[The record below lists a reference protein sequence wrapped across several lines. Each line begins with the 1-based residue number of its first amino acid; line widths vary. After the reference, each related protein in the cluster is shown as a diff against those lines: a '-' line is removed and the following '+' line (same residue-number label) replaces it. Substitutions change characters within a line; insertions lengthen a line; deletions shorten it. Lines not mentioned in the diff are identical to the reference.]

1 MKHAKAL
8 IEDLQ
13 VRRRPALGRG
23 LRELLLHGELSAA
36 AERTRALRVP
46 KPVNLP
52 RGIPDFANPWAR
64 KVWLRSGKPL

>member
-1 MKHAKAL
+1 MKEEL
-8 IEDLQ
+8 INTEMT
-13 VRRRPALGRG
+13 RRGNAMGRG

-36 AERTRALRVP
+36 AERAKALRVP

-52 RGIPDFANPWAR
+52 KGIPDFAKPWAA

>member
-1 MKHAKAL
+1 MKHAKLL

-13 VRRRPALGRG
+13 TRRRPALGRG
-23 LRELLLHGELSAA
+23 LRELLLHGELCAA
-36 AERTRALRVP
+36 GERAKALRVP

-52 RGIPDFANPWAR
+52 KGIPDFAKPWAE